1 MTTLTFKIKV
11 DDQVGA
17 DLRRDKQKRKKLNFL
32 ITNLLKTA
40 TEPNPQKRLL
50 LSMDKMSD
58 QAEINGLTE
67 ETLASLLAEIDEER
81 D

>member
-1 MTTLTFKIKV
+1 MTTVTFKIQV

-32 ITNLLKTA
+32 ITNLLKTSS
-40 TEPNPQKRLL
+40 ESNPKERLL
-50 LSMDKMSD
+50 TAMDKLSD
-58 QAEINGLTE
+58 EAEKNGLTE
-67 ETLASLLAEIDEER
+67 EKLASLLAEIDKER

>member
-40 TEPNPQKRLL
+40 SKPNPKERLL
-50 LSMDKMSD
+50 LSMDKLSD

>member
-1 MTTLTFKIKV
+1 MTTVTFKIKV

-32 ITNLLKTA
+32 ITNLLNTSS
-40 TEPNPQKRLL
+40 TPNPKERLL
-50 LSMDKMSD
+50 SAMDKLSD
-58 QAEINGLTE
+58 EAEKNGLTE
-67 ETLASLLAEIDEER
+67 EKLASLLNEIDKER

>member
-1 MTTLTFKIKV
+1 MTTVTFKIQV

-32 ITNLLKTA
+32 ITNLLKTSS
-40 TEPNPQKRLL
+40 EPNPKERLL
-50 LSMDKMSD
+50 TAMDKLSD
-58 QAEINGLTE
+58 EAEKNGLTE
-67 ETLASLLAEIDEER
+67 EKLASLLAEIDKER

>member
-1 MTTLTFKIKV
+1 MTTVTFKIQV

-32 ITNLLKTA
+32 ITNLLKTSS
-40 TEPNPQKRLL
+40 ESHPKERLL
-50 LSMDKMSD
+50 TVMDKLSNE
-58 QAEINGLTE
+58 AEKNGLTE
-67 ETLASLLAEIDEER
+67 EKLASLLAEIDKER

>member
-1 MTTLTFKIKV
+1 MSTLTFKIKV